1 VQYWDNVILHERFH
15 HPQEVMEVN
24 PKPVWQEINSA
35 MVEILKWHIIL
46 HLKELL
52 SNTRV
57 KAIRVLPFVL
67 DKKSCLFYW
76 INKKSNVFHAT

>member
-1 VQYWDNVILHERFH
+1 
-15 HPQEVMEVN
+15 MEVN

-52 SNTRV
+52 SNTQV

-67 DKKSCLFYW
+67 DKNSCLSYW
-76 INKKSNVFHAT
+76 INKKLNAFYAA